1 MEKQLVI
8 ARQLE
13 WHGSTGYHIK
23 HMKAKEIIESFCKD
37 NYSLKLEIT
46 DQGR

>member
-13 WHGSTGYHIK
+13 WHGCTEVISIK
-23 HMKAKEIIESFCKD
+23 HMKTKETIVSF
-37 NYSLKLEIT
+37 L
-46 DQGR
+46 

>member
-13 WHGSTGYHIK
+13 WHGSTEVISIK
-23 HMKAKEIIESFCKD
+23 HMKTKEIIES
-37 NYSLKLEIT
+37 SL
-46 DQGR
+46 